1 MSVPKIGFRAAY
13 GSSRALDADYSAY
26 ITHGA
31 LIVRIRESDAPDPET
46 PVRLRI
52 VAPSGDTFDFDGIA
66 GQFLGKKGVMVSFE
80 GAAEARA
87 SIAGFISSEPF
98 RSAVSGESES
108 AMKPPEFAK
117 FDPASAPAPAPAAA
131 EDPFD
136 DATPF
141 DDPGAG
147 LHPDIDTAPQPGRR
161 DPTTG
166 LHPDIDTVARKK
178 RRAAKKKK
186 ASGGL
191 HPDIDNLP
199 RGPRVAG
206 GAGLKMASPGETVLR
221 PPASGSE
228 YTVLVIKFATVAD
241 FADLKDEWEAQSI
254 LVIPTE
260 VENTEIN
267 DVVHVRVTLPGRNVY
282 ELDGVIEGLDDS
294 NLYVRVDENN
304 EVFRKLCLYPTTI
317 AARKRLETERP
328 EDRGPMQVLKLTDT
342 APDEDFEKMPIRRRL
357 ARMGMDDKINMAL
370 SGNREERMALAMDGN
385 RAVHHYLLKNAK
397 ITLDEIA
404 FMSRLPS
411 LNPDVLEKI
420 AENPMYTQNP
430 TVTKALVYNPKTP
443 IRTAIRLLD
452 RLPRPEIMN
461 LAKRSNMNL
470 RLVMAAKKKIERFK
484 G

>member
-1 MSVPKIGFRAAY
+1 MPVPQIGFRAAY
-13 GSSRALDADYSAY
+13 GSNRALDADYSAF

-31 LIVRIRESDAPDPET
+31 LIVRIRATDAPDPDT

-52 VAPSGDTFDFDGIA
+52 VAPGEHTFDFDGVA
-66 GQFLGKKGVMVSFE
+66 GQMLKKGLMVSFE
-80 GAAEARA
+80 DAAEARTA
-87 SIAGFISSEPF
+87 IAGFIASEGF
-98 RSAVSGESES
+98 KRAVSGEPED
-108 AMKPPEFAK
+108 AMKPPTFAK
-117 FDPASAPAPAPAAA
+117 FDPASAPAPAPAD
-131 EDPFD
+131 DPFD
-136 DATPF
+136 DATPI
-141 DDPGAG
+141 DQPGAP
-147 LHPDIDTAPQPGRR
+147 LHPDIDTAPQVIER

-178 RRAAKKKK
+178 RKKK
-186 ASGGL
+186 AAAVGL
-191 HPDIDNLP
+191 HPDIDKLP
-199 RGPRVAG
+199 AKRGAAAQRAEKGSTTIRKPAP
-206 GAGLKMASPGETVLR
+206 SSEFTVFVVK
-221 PPASGSE
+221 
-228 YTVLVIKFATVAD
+228 YATVAD
-241 FADLKDEWEAQSI
+241 FVEVKDDFERDATLPIPADPSDL
-254 LVIPTE
+254 
-260 VENTEIN
+260 EIN
-267 DVVHVRVTLPGRNVY
+267 DVARVKVTLPGRNVY
-282 ELDGVIEGLDDS
+282 ELDGVVEGLGADTV
-294 NLYVRVDENN
+294 LVRVDEND
-304 EVFRKLCLYPTTI
+304 ETFRKLVLYPTTI

-328 EDRGPMQVLKLTDT
+328 EDRGPPTVIKLTDV
-342 APDEDFEKMPIRRRL
+342 APDEDFDKMPIRRRL

-411 LNPDVLEKI
+411 LNPDVLDKI

>member
-1 MSVPKIGFRAAY
+1 MADPTIGFRAVY
-13 GSSRALDADYSAY
+13 GSNRALDADYSAY

-31 LIVRIRESDAPDPET
+31 LIVRIPATDAPDPDT
-46 PVRLRI
+46 AVRLRI
-52 VAPSGDTFDFDGIA
+52 VAPAGDTFDFDGVS
-66 GQFLGKKGVMVSFE
+66 GQYLGNKGLMVSFE
-80 GAAEARA
+80 SAADARA
-87 SIAGFISSEPF
+87 AIAGFISSEAF
-98 RSAVSGESES
+98 GQAVRSESEG
-108 AMKPPEFAK
+108 AMMPPTFSV
-117 FDPASAPAPAPAAA
+117 FDPANAPAPAPVAAD
-131 EDPFD
+131 DPFD
-136 DATPF
+136 DATPI
-141 DDPGAG
+141 DDVGAA
-147 LHPDIDTAPQPGRR
+147 LHPDIDTAPRAVNR

-178 RRAAKKKK
+178 RRAANAK
-186 ASGGL
+186 ASGL
-191 HPDIDNLP
+191 HPDIENIPRQRAAPSRHGLRRAEPGQTSLRRPLP
-199 RGPRVAG
+199 
-206 GAGLKMASPGETVLR
+206 
-221 PPASGSE
+221 GSE
-228 YTVLVIKFATVAD
+228 YTVLVVKFSTVAD
-241 FADLKDEWEAQSI
+241 FVDVKDEWEETSI
-254 LVIPTE
+254 LAVPTE
-260 VENTEIN
+260 TEGSEID
-267 DVVHVRVTLPGRNVY
+267 DVVHLRVTLPGRNVY
-282 ELDGVIEGLDDS
+282 EIDGVVEAIDDAH
-294 NLYVRVDENN
+294 LHVRVEEND
-304 EVFRKLCLYPTTI
+304 EVFRKLCLYPSTI

-328 EDRGPMQVLKLTDT
+328 EDRGPINVLKLTDT
-342 APDEDFEKMPIRRRL
+342 APDEDFEKMPIRRKL